1 MRAGVITAFAA
12 ALVAANAAGA
22 VSDMNATDAA
32 PGAELVLAG
41 EPVCE
46 VCHIR
51 YHQTPLSLPQGTPD
65 DEPFAACRQYEKAS
79 CCTRETAE
87 LLHTPAMYG
96 EEYATDHCGPL
107 SPQCQLFF
115 EAEACL
121 YECSPH
127 AGKFRKHTDC
137 PALANGEGN
146 LWEMFGMPL
155 RASSCD
161 AWWEACRDDLF
172 CVGPSRTFF
181 DREHC
186 DFDDV
191 DNDNYCRPFSEI
203 YLDGKELC
211 EIMWS
216 GAFVYTPD
224 DEADAFPLLMDDEV
238 DAMDLGDLNH
248 PYDAIMPDLPFP
260 EQCDFLP
267 GDSADCDLGSE

>member
-1 MRAGVITAFAA
+1 MSPPPI
-12 ALVAANAAGA
+12 
-22 VSDMNATDAA
+22 ATTVQI
-32 PGAELVLAG
+32 LTSRV
-41 EPVCE
+41 V
-46 VCHIR
+46 
-51 YHQTPLSLPQGTPD
+51 Q
-65 DEPFAACRQYEKAS
+65 AS

-191 DNDNYCRPFSEI
+191 DNDNYCRYAGLAPRRRALRAAWTDPRPVPSAGPFVGPSRR
-203 YLDGKELC
+203 GR
-211 EIMWS
+211 
-216 GAFVYTPD
+216 FVD
-224 DEADAFPLLMDDEV
+224 RVECDSLFRW
-238 DAMDLGDLNH
+238 LG
-248 PYDAIMPDLPFP
+248 
-260 EQCDFLP
+260 E
-267 GDSADCDLGSE
+267 G